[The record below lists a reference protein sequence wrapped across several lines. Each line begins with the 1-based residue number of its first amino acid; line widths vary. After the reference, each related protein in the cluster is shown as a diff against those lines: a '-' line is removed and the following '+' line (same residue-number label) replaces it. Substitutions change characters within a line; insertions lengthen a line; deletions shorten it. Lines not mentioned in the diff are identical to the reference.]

1 MLLTAVT
8 LAFAWVL
15 YPFYGA
21 VLWAV
26 VVAVL
31 FAPVYRRLLQ
41 SMQGRPSLAAAV
53 TVLIIIAMVILP
65 LAMVAASLAQEASS
79 LFAKIQ
85 SGEYNLGSYLQRIF
99 DALPAWATGLIER
112 FNLTDLSALRE
123 KLTSGLMTGGQIL
136 APQAL
141 SIGMNTFDFVIRLGI
156 MLYLL
161 FFLLRDGK
169 ALAEAIREAIPLRGE
184 QKAALF
190 TRFADVVRATVKGGI
205 LVAMAQ
211 GTLGGIAFWFLG
223 IHAALL
229 WAVLMAFLSLI
240 PAIGATLV
248 WLPVAIY
255 FLATGAIWQG
265 IGLILYGVLVIGLVD
280 NLLRPFLVGK
290 GSKLPDYVVLISTLG
305 GIEVFGLN
313 GFVIGPLIAA
323 MFMVSWEIFAV
334 SRRTSGDDA
343 AGSRS
348 SVGWVE
354 RSETHHSRHCSLLLM
369 GFAALYPSYTSRAVC
384 TSELTSYPR
393 GVQTPPSPHHPWQ
406 LSVRRTPVALPPS
419 LCGVV
424 PCSDDA
430 A

>member
-1 MLLTAVT
+1 VESEPAVQRIEHQGFLLLLVAIT

-15 YPFYGA
+15 QPFYGA
-21 VLWAV
+21 VLWAI

-31 FAPVYRRLLQ
+31 FAPVYRRLLAA
-41 SMQGRPSLAAAV
+41 MGDRRSLAAAV
-53 TVLIIIAMVILP
+53 TVLIIIAIVILP
-65 LAMVAASLAQEASS
+65 LAMVATSLAKEATG
-79 LFAKIQ
+79 LVTKIQ
-85 SGEYNLGSYLQRIF
+85 SGEYNFGNYLQQIL

-112 FNLTDLSALRE
+112 FDLTDF
-123 KLTSGLMTGGQIL
+123 SGLRDQLKDGLMKGGQVL

-141 SIGMNTFDFVIRLGI
+141 SIGMNTFEFVIQFGI

-169 ALAEAIREAIPLRGE
+169 ALAERIREAIPLQGE

-190 TRFADVVRATVKGGI
+190 TRFADVLRATVKGGI

-211 GTLGGIAFWFLG
+211 GALGGIAFWFLG

-229 WAVLMAFLSLI
+229 WGVLMAFLSLI

-255 FLATGAIWQG
+255 FLATGATWQG

-290 GSKLPDYVVLISTLG
+290 ETKLPDYVVLISTLG

-323 MFMVSWEIFAV
+323 MFMVSWEIFSV
-334 SRRTSGDDA
+334 SRRPAQESG
-343 AGSRS
+343 
-348 SVGWVE
+348 
-354 RSETHHSRHCSLLLM
+354 
-369 GFAALYPSYTSRAVC
+369 
-384 TSELTSYPR
+384 
-393 GVQTPPSPHHPWQ
+393 
-406 LSVRRTPVALPPS
+406 
-419 LCGVV
+419 
-424 PCSDDA
+424 
-430 A
+430 